1 MHFKRSKAS
10 VRAFNVSVFSLHK
23 VSYVHG
29 VPTGNDIGTFQG
41 LTEGIDGFPDLKAGF
56 FDKAALFCRYDLIL
70 MD

>member
-41 LTEGIDGFPDLKAGF
+41 ITEGIDGFPDLKAGF
-56 FDKAALFCRYDLIL
+56 STRQPFFADTISS
-70 MD
+70 